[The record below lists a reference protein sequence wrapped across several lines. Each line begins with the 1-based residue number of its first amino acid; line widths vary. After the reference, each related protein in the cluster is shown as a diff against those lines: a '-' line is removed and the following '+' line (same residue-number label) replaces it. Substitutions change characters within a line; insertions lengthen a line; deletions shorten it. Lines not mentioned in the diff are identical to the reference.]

1 MNIPSRIILSRK
13 GFDSTSQYGGRPS
26 PILDGGRILS
36 IPIPEDTKKTIK
48 YSALLDPT
56 GQFPNLGSIV
66 EQLTKG
72 KFTADSFAHLDPDLR
87 ANAVALR
94 APGWRPIFGQVDEA
108 QSHLCNQGVGKGDLF
123 LFYGLYRE
131 TTVNGT
137 KINYAIR
144 G

>member
-26 PILDGGRILS
+26 PVHGGRILS

-66 EQLTKG
+66 EQLPKG
-72 KFTADSFAHLDPDLR
+72 KFTA
-87 ANAVALR
+87 VALLTSIQTCATMR
-94 APGWRPIFGQVDEA
+94 SPSE
-108 QSHLCNQGVGKGDLF
+108 LQGGGRFSAK
-123 LFYGLYRE
+123 
-131 TTVNGT
+131 
-137 KINYAIR
+137 
-144 G
+144 